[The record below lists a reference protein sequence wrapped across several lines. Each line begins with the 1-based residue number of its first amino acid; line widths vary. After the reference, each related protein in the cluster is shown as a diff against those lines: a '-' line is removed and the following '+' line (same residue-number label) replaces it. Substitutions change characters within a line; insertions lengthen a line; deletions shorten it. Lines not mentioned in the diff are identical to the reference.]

1 MPEYGDFAN
10 YKNLDLAVADLD
22 EMIDTL
28 DGFMKRGGFDND
40 CVIYLI
46 KAWSKVNILSGL
58 NLESFAYW
66 RMKRLP
72 PPLHGKQKR
81 SQLLSRALDD
91 YRNTLKPG
99 AESGDYFRRADEA
112 MLNFVWDYRQHI
124 ADDVNRETGFVG
136 EINKIMTEGRNGIM
150 KEEVFKMDQSI

>member
-1 MPEYGDFAN
+1 MGDGDYIS
-10 YKNLDLAVADLD
+10 YKNLDLAVEDLG

-28 DGFMKRGGFDND
+28 DGYIKRGGIDNNG
-40 CVIYLI
+40 VIYLI

-58 NLESFAYW
+58 NLDSAPYW

-72 PPLHGKQKR
+72 PPLTGKLKR
-81 SQLLSRALDD
+81 SQVLSRALDD
-91 YRNTLKPG
+91 YRNTLRPG

-124 ADDVNRETGFVG
+124 TDDVNRETVFVH
-136 EINKIMTEGRNGIM
+136 EINRIVNEGRNGIM